1 MRIKTQNIDGVFVVT
16 CIGSRLD
23 AAVAKPFF
31 EAIQGC
37 IHKGYLRIV
46 VDLSAVEFVDTFG
59 LDAINRCFNELGD
72 RGQLVLCG
80 SNIQFKNLLQL
91 TKMEDFF
98 VLEDDQRNAV
108 DLFLAHKRTSTAA
121 APGHQDEKVLAGLK
135 MEEKARGAIVGERRK
150 YKRVLGTQILD
161 EDIIAFC
168 TNIATG
174 KKAKAKILNI
184 SPGGLLLLL
193 SSSTY
198 KVDDE
203 LVVEGTVG
211 VNFKFKEQAIV
222 RQAFVGKYG
231 MEFTNPSTETT
242 QFLHQLTG
250 AVKLG
255 LTQ

>member
-1 MRIKTQNIDGVFVVT
+1 MKIQTKNIDGVFVVT
-16 CIGSRLD
+16 CVGSRLD
-23 AAVAKPFF
+23 ASVAKPFF

-37 IHKGYLRIV
+37 IRKGYLRIV

-59 LDAINRCFNELGD
+59 LDAINHCFNELGD

-80 SNIQFKNLLQL
+80 ANMQFKNLLQL
-91 TKMEDFF
+91 TKMEGFF
-98 VLEDDQRNAV
+98 VLEEDQRSAV
-108 DLFLAHKRTSTAA
+108 DLFLSHKRGADTPS
-121 APGHQDEKVLAGLK
+121 PEQDAEKLSSLK
-135 MEEKARGAIVGERRK
+135 MEKKGRGAMVGERRK
-150 YKRVLGTQILD
+150 YKRVPGTQILD

-174 KKAKAKILNI
+174 KSARAKILNI

-193 SSSTY
+193 SSESF

-203 LVVEGTVG
+203 LVVEGSVG
-211 VNFKFKEQAIV
+211 VNFKFKERAVV

-231 MEFTNPSTETT
+231 MEFMKPSVETT

-255 LTQ
+255 G